1 MKNDEQ
7 EREKHKQ
14 EFLPGYSDTEIIIAI
29 LAGAAVSGLLGFL
42 IGFYI
47 RM

>member
-1 MKNDEQ
+1 MKNDER
-7 EREKHKQ
+7 EREKHKP
-14 EFLPGYSDTEIIIAI
+14 EFLPGYSDTEMILAI
-29 LAGAAVSGLLGFL
+29 LAGAVVSGFLGFL